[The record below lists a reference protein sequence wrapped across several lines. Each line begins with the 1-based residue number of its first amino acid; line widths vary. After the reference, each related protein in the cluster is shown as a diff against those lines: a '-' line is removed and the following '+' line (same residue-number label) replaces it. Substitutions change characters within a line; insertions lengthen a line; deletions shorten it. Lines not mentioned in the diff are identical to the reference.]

1 MGNKNKIFSG
11 ETEGNGEWGM
21 EKWES
26 PPEKVWWPPV
36 LLIFY
41 SDFKLHKDIIRRDE
55 FLTRMSGIKDK
66 HGNQHINNP
75 NSGLYWSSRLLW

>member
-1 MGNKNKIFSG
+1 MGGWEVGMGK
-11 ETEGNGEWGM
+11 WG
-21 EKWES
+21 S

-41 SDFKLHKDIIRRDE
+41 PDFK

-66 HGNQHINNP
+66 HGNQSINNP

>member
-1 MGNKNKIFSG
+1 M
-11 ETEGNGEWGM
+11 GNGEWEAG
-21 EKWES
+21 KWES

-36 LLIFY
+36 SLIFY

-66 HGNQHINNP
+66 HGNQSINNP